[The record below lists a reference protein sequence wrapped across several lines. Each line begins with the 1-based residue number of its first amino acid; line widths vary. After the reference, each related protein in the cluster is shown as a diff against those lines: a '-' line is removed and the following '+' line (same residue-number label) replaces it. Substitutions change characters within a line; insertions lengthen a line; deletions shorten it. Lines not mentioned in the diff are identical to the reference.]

1 MPMSTPL
8 SGLKSAALAAGL
20 SVLTTAALAA
30 AHGGMAVPDP
40 VRVPTGH
47 QVVLETV
54 GVGEITYEC
63 RARDGTHAWVFAGP
77 DAELRGRDGQRI
89 GRYFGPP
96 ATWRADDGSA
106 ITGKQLAVA
115 PGGDGNIPLQLV
127 QADPATGSG
136 LMQGVTHV
144 QRLATRGGVAP
155 ARTCEAA
162 GIGQKEIVRYQADYV
177 FWARG

>member
-1 MPMSTPL
+1 MSL
-8 SGLKSAALAAGL
+8 SLRPFVSAATAVTLVTLAA
-20 SVLTTAALAA
+20 AAFAA
-30 AHGGMAVPDP
+30 AHGGMTVPES
-40 VRVPTGH
+40 VRVPAGH
-47 QVVLETV
+47 KVALETV

-63 RARDGTHAWVFAGP
+63 RAKDGGHGWVFAGP
-77 DAELRGRDGQRI
+77 DAELRSRDGARI

-136 LMQGVTHV
+136 RMQGVTHV

-155 ARTCEAA
+155 AKTCDAA
-162 GIGQKEIVRYQADYV
+162 SAGQKEIVRYQADYV